1 MKKILI
7 ALLLLSGST
16 LLSAQEQVSVG
27 GITFYLADG
36 YSVRGRSQLNDGEVL
51 RIAPNPNP
59 DNLRLVI
66 KVLPDA
72 LAGIDGLT
80 SEEVSDMLGTE
91 VDKLAGVVANTAS
104 SGYTLDQAYRIR
116 FEDDARVPVSYTD
129 LSGKDQN
136 GDRFLL
142 HAESALTDGFLITCC
157 AIANNKGNLDDLV
170 DIYREVMAGERDV
183 PQGILPSH
191 SVSSSGITF
200 DLYDHYTITQRD
212 PMDPG
217 EGLMIVPANRR
228 FPK

>member
-1 MKKILI
+1 M
-7 ALLLLSGST
+7 
-16 LLSAQEQVSVG
+16 
-27 GITFYLADG
+27 
-36 YSVRGRSQLNDGEVL
+36 
-51 RIAPNPNP
+51 
-59 DNLRLVI
+59 VI

-104 SGYTLDQAYRIR
+104 SG
-116 FEDDARVPVSYTD
+116 
-129 LSGKDQN
+129 
-136 GDRFLL
+136 
-142 HAESALTDGFLITCC
+142 
-157 AIANNKGNLDDLV
+157 
-170 DIYREVMAGERDV
+170 
-183 PQGILPSH
+183 
-191 SVSSSGITF
+191 ITF